1 MPLIITIARISFQ
14 EFLTV
19 STLSSKLSLF
29 GEKGI
34 ILEINPRDMLLFEKK
49 KKKKKLIL
57 SVAVHPLPISLYNH
71 TGNIILF
78 LTNVPILYPLK
89 KKNQKSF
96 GFLVFSVGIKR
107 EHWPEMD

>member
-49 KKKKKLIL
+49 KKKK
-57 SVAVHPLPISLYNH
+57 S
-71 TGNIILF
+71 
-78 LTNVPILYPLK
+78 
-89 KKNQKSF
+89 
-96 GFLVFSVGIKR
+96 
-107 EHWPEMD
+107 